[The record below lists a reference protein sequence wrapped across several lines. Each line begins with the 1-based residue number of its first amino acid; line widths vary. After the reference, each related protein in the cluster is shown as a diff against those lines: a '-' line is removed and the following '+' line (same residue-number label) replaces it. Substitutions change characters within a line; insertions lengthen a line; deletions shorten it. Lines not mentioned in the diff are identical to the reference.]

1 MKRKKESE
9 ERQEREREREREI
22 KKRIDNVMKRIKR
35 YEPNQFFYKL
45 CIHHEKY
52 RSGFRWQQGA
62 ETIYLRI

>member
-1 MKRKKESE
+1 MKRKKESG
-9 ERQEREREREREI
+9 ERQVREREREI
-22 KKRIDNVMKRIKR
+22 KKRIGNVMKRIKR

-62 ETIYLRI
+62 ETIYLGI